1 MSAVEPSAAGLPTIV
16 VVIRSEDASV
26 WAGLRDRLA
35 AATRCRV
42 AVSAVDGGVPNAQ
55 LVATALDRVGF
66 ERGLLVG
73 DELHAASAAAYL
85 GRVADHRVRGLVL
98 LRPRLFAGGEGGW
111 DAREAIGYV
120 RVPIQIVHG
129 AGDRGAAEQV
139 AAVEDEAYCPVDVTP
154 VTGAGADPARE
165 RGEETIEAI
174 ATFALTLLDEAGERV
189 APAGR

>member
-1 MSAVEPSAAGLPTIV
+1 MSAVEPLAAAAPTIAV
-16 VVIRSEDASV
+16 VVRSEDASV

-35 AATRCRV
+35 EATRCRV
-42 AVSAVDGGVPNAQ
+42 SVTAADGGAPDAQ
-55 LVATALDRVGF
+55 FVATALDRVGF

-73 DELHAASAAAYL
+73 DELHAASVAAYL

-129 AGDRGAAEQV
+129 SGDPGASEQV
-139 AAVEDEAYCPVDVTP
+139 AAVEDEAYCPVEVTA
-154 VTGAGADPARE
+154 VAGAGADPARE
-165 RGEETIEAI
+165 RAEGTLGAV
-174 ATFALTLLDEAGERV
+174 AAFVHTLLDEAGERV
-189 APAGR
+189 APVGR